1 MFYERSSQNRPWDED
16 DWRVLIAL
24 YVITPDT
31 AQIIDDIALGF
42 WFKSK
47 WESRRDQEYLVIYGP
62 VTE

>member
-1 MFYERSSQNRPWDED
+1 M
-16 DWRVLIAL
+16 VLIAIEA
-24 YVITPDT
+24 ITPDT